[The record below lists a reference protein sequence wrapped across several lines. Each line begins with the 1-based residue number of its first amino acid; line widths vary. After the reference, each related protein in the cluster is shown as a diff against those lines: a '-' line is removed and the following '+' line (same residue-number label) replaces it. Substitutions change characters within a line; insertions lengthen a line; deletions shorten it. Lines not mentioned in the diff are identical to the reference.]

1 MHFAFKFFSL
11 LAMNDA
17 ENTNPWGLLTDKI
30 VYENPWIV
38 VHHQDVLNP
47 QGRPGIYGLV
57 HFKNLAIGI
66 IPLDENNN
74 TWIVGQYRYPLK
86 QYSWEI
92 PEGGGKIGVD
102 PIESGKRELLEEC
115 GIIANNWEKLIEIH
129 LSNSATD
136 EFAIIYVARDLTF
149 TNAEPEETEE
159 LRLRK
164 IPFEELFQMVMRGDI
179 TDAMTVAAVLKLK
192 LVLG

>member
-1 MHFAFKFFSL
+1 
-11 LAMNDA
+11 MN
-17 ENTNPWGLLTDKI
+17 EPQNTNPWKKLSDKI

-38 VHHQDVLNP
+38 LHHEEVLNP
-47 QGRPGIYGLV
+47 LGKPGIYGLL
-57 HFKNLAIGI
+57 HFKHLAIGI
-66 IPLDENNN
+66 IPLDEHNN

-92 PEGGGKIGVD
+92 PEGGGKIGID

-115 GIIANNWEKLIEIH
+115 GIIANDWQKLIEIH

-136 EFAIIYVARDLTF
+136 EFAIIYVARDLSF
-149 TNAEPEETEE
+149 TKAEPEETEE
-159 LRLRK
+159 LKIRK
-164 IPFEELFQMVMRGDI
+164 IPFEELFQMVMSGQI

-192 LVLG
+192 ILLG

>member
-1 MHFAFKFFSL
+1 MS
-11 LAMNDA
+11 
-17 ENTNPWGLLTDKI
+17 ETQNTNPWKKLSDKI
-30 VYENPWIV
+30 VYENSWIV
-38 VHHQDVLNP
+38 LQHQDVLNP
-47 QGRPGIYGLV
+47 QGKPGIYGLV
-57 HFKNLAIGI
+57 HFKHLAIGI

-92 PEGGGKIGVD
+92 PEGGGKIGID

-115 GIIANNWEKLIEIH
+115 GIIANDWQKLIEIH

-136 EFAIIYVARDLTF
+136 EFAIIYVARDLSF
-149 TNAEPEETEE
+149 TKAEPEETEE
-159 LRLRK
+159 LKIKK
-164 IPFEELFQMVMRGDI
+164 IPFEELFQMVMSGRI

-192 LVLG
+192 LLLG

>member
-1 MHFAFKFFSL
+1 M
-11 LAMNDA
+11 MN
-17 ENTNPWGLLTDKI
+17 EPQNTNPWKKLSDKI

-38 VHHQDVLNP
+38 LHHEEVLNP
-47 QGRPGIYGLV
+47 LGKPGIYGLV
-57 HFKNLAIGI
+57 HFKHLAIGI
-66 IPLDENNN
+66 IPLDEHNN

-92 PEGGGKIGVD
+92 PEGGGKIGID

-115 GIIANNWEKLIEIH
+115 GIIANDWQKLIEIH

-136 EFAIIYVARDLTF
+136 EFAIIYVARDLSF
-149 TNAEPEETEE
+149 TKAEPEETEE
-159 LRLRK
+159 LKIRK
-164 IPFEELFQMVMRGDI
+164 IPFEELFQMVMNGQI

-192 LVLG
+192 ILLGS

>member
-1 MHFAFKFFSL
+1 MS
-11 LAMNDA
+11 
-17 ENTNPWGLLTDKI
+17 ESQNTNPWKKLSDKI

-38 VHHQDVLNP
+38 LQHQEVLNP
-47 QGRPGIYGLV
+47 LGKPGIYGLV
-57 HFKNLAIGI
+57 HFKHLAIGI

-92 PEGGGKIGVD
+92 PEGGGKIEID

-115 GIIANNWEKLIEIH
+115 GIIANDWQKLIEIH

-136 EFAIIYVARDLTF
+136 EFAIIYVARDLSF
-149 TNAEPEETEE
+149 TKAEPEETEE
-159 LRLRK
+159 LKIRK
-164 IPFEELFQMVMRGDI
+164 IPFEELFQMVMSGQI

-192 LVLG
+192 IMLG